1 MPDGEHDGG
10 YGCTATPLIGIM
22 ALGLPSDMDV
32 WTSRTKRPKCL
43 DNRPWLT
50 LASVAMSFPPAPA
63 DGFRVPA
70 QAERSRPAGCTA
82 TTTIITTTTIGHGW
96 AFVRE

>member
-1 MPDGEHDGG
+1 
-10 YGCTATPLIGIM
+10 
-22 ALGLPSDMDV
+22 
-32 WTSRTKRPKCL
+32 
-43 DNRPWLT
+43 
-50 LASVAMSFPPAPA
+50 MSFPPAPA

-70 QAERSRPAGCTA
+70 QAGRARPAGCTA